1 MIVPPYML
9 LRLARLDDP
18 AMAPVVDAARRSL
31 SLDGSFRDARSGDA
45 RSGDVRVGESP
56 PPTRARGSAT
66 PGPRTPAR
74 ASGVLER
81 TISDAKESERLPGV
95 VVRREGE
102 PDVADVAVNESY
114 DGFGLTHALFHDVY
128 GRASIDSADM
138 PLNGTIHYGR
148 QYDNAFWDGKR
159 MVFGDGDGMV
169 FRRFTASLSV
179 IGHELTH
186 GVTQYS
192 ANLAYQGQS
201 GALNESVSDVFG
213 ALVEQH
219 SMAQDVDDAS
229 WLIGVGLFTDEV
241 EGNALRS
248 LKAPGTAYD
257 DDVLGID
264 PQPASMDEYIDT
276 EDDNGGVHLN
286 SGIPNRAFYLAA
298 AAIGGKAYEGA
309 GHVWYDTI
317 TTGEIRADSDF
328 AQFAAATVEAASAR
342 FGEASRERDAV
353 ADAWSTVGVAWEG
366 ETKK

>member
-31 SLDGSFRDARSGDA
+31 GLDGSFRDARSGDA
-45 RSGDVRVGESP
+45 RSGDARVGELP

-219 SMAQDVDDAS
+219 SMAQDVEDAS

-353 ADAWSTVGVAWEG
+353 AEAWSTVGVAWEG

>member
-31 SLDGSFRDARSGDA
+31 SLDGTFRDARGGFRVGDA
-45 RSGDVRVGESP
+45 RGGDVRSGEVRVGESP

-66 PGPRTPAR
+66 PGPRPLPR
-74 ASGVLER
+74 
-81 TISDAKESERLPGV
+81 RL
-95 VVRREGE
+95 
-102 PDVADVAVNESY
+102 
-114 DGFGLTHALFHDVY
+114 
-128 GRASIDSADM
+128 
-138 PLNGTIHYGR
+138 
-148 QYDNAFWDGKR
+148 W
-159 MVFGDGDGMV
+159 
-169 FRRFTASLSV
+169 
-179 IGHELTH
+179 
-186 GVTQYS
+186 
-192 ANLAYQGQS
+192 QS

-219 SMAQDVDDAS
+219 AMAQDVED
-229 WLIGVGLFTDEV
+229 VRGL
-241 EGNALRS
+241 
-248 LKAPGTAYD
+248 
-257 DDVLGID
+257 D

-276 EDDNGGVHLN
+276 KDDNGGVHIN
-286 SGIPNRAFYLAA
+286 SGLPNRVLYLAA
-298 AAIGGKAYEGA
+298 AAIGGKACEGA

>member
-1 MIVPPYML
+1 M
-9 LRLARLDDP
+9 
-18 AMAPVVDAARRSL
+18 
-31 SLDGSFRDARSGDA
+31 
-45 RSGDVRVGESP
+45 
-56 PPTRARGSAT
+56 
-66 PGPRTPAR
+66 
-74 ASGVLER
+74 
-81 TISDAKESERLPGV
+81 
-95 VVRREGE
+95 
-102 PDVADVAVNESY
+102 
-114 DGFGLTHALFHDVY
+114 
-128 GRASIDSADM
+128 
-138 PLNGTIHYGR
+138 
-148 QYDNAFWDGKR
+148 
-159 MVFGDGDGMV
+159 
-169 FRRFTASLSV
+169 
-179 IGHELTH
+179 
-186 GVTQYS
+186 
-192 ANLAYQGQS
+192 
-201 GALNESVSDVFG
+201 FG

-257 DDVLGID
+257 DDVLGLD

-298 AAIGGKAYEGA
+298 AAIGGKAWEGA

-328 AQFAAATVEAASAR
+328 AQFAAATVEAASVR
-342 FGEASRERDAV
+342 FGEASRERDSV